1 LVSQTWRRI
10 IDPKKYVSPV
20 CVWRI
25 INDYK
30 TSPDDDGIPSSLNF
44 GKHTHRHTHTADTK
58 EHDTLLIFHHVA
70 ITNIHNHRVSL
81 PFSFLKSQ
89 IIIRRKFW

>member
-44 GKHTHRHTHTADTK
+44 EKHTHTHTQQQTQRNTT
-58 EHDTLLIFHHVA
+58 HFWYSTTWRSRIFT
-70 ITNIHNHRVSL
+70 ITECRYHFL
-81 PFSFLKSQ
+81 FSNLK
-89 IIIRRKFW
+89 

>member
-1 LVSQTWRRI
+1 MVTPFWFLKRDDAF

-44 GKHTHRHTHTADTK
+44 EKHTHTQQQTQRNTTH
-58 EHDTLLIFHHVA
+58 F
-70 ITNIHNHRVSL
+70 
-81 PFSFLKSQ
+81 
-89 IIIRRKFW
+89 